1 MVLYYKT
8 ILKMK
13 GKKYIPKKKLDQ
25 LDEVVDFV
33 TWLRLECD
41 FNSIYLWDYKGQN
54 LTLNELLIIYKKRYE

>member
-1 MVLYYKT
+1 MVLHYKI

-13 GKKYIPKKKLDQ
+13 GTKYIPK
-25 LDEVVDFV
+25 DEDLIKVIEFV

-54 LTLNELLIIYKKRYE
+54 LTIEELLIIYRKLNGK